1 MTKDGWVSQGDVD
14 QYGKSNVSCTH
25 IYIHTYYIYIYVDV
39 YNFTLNI

>member
-25 IYIHTYYIYIYVDV
+25 IYIYIHITYTYMWMYIISY
-39 YNFTLNI
+39 